1 MCVGGRNRVEE
12 VPNDR
17 LDRRTHHILG
27 ISLVESLELSCTVHV
42 SAGSWSLVGTLII
55 AGRQ

>member
-1 MCVGGRNRVEE
+1 MGGGGDKVEE

-17 LDRRTHHILG
+17 LDRTHHIRG

-42 SAGSWSLVGTLII
+42 GAGTWSLVGTLII